1 MSDAVAPPSGDGM
14 ENNIRAAY
22 DCLPEITKRRKTS
35 RTVRSLAL
43 ITYVLIVVLGIW
55 SAIATVEKN
64 VVDGA
69 PELAQNLQQNMMS
82 MVPTLEKQAQDKAGA
97 LIPKMQAEL
106 ARAQKSAQKTLAN
119 ELTGPNG
126 AAATMQAS
134 ISRDLDAM
142 INRRFDSVREGYRT
156 RLEAA
161 FPEAL
166 SCNKETDS
174 EKACAAKKEKS
185 DLLLNLTVESQQKW
199 AQKELTSTY
208 AGHLHEFEQ
217 IAQTMSGFTA
227 NKNGAKKPSSDT
239 PEDMLMLWLEFAS
252 EAMAGSNDLF
262 EAPKAKK

>member
-1 MSDAVAPPSGDGM
+1 MSDEVATPTGDGM

-22 DCLPEITKRRKTS
+22 DCLPEIAQRRKTS
-35 RTVRSLAL
+35 RVVRSLAL
-43 ITYVLIVVLGIW
+43 VTYILIVVLGIW
-55 SAIATVEKN
+55 SAIGTVERN

-69 PELAQNLQQNMMS
+69 PELAQHLQQNMMS
-82 MVPTLEKQAQDKAGA
+82 LVPTLETQAREKAGA

-126 AAATMQAS
+126 AAATMQAD
-134 ISRDLDAM
+134 ISKDLDAL
-142 INRRFDSVREGYRT
+142 IEKRFDSIREGYRT

-161 FPEAL
+161 FPAELA
-166 SCNKETDS
+166 CNKETDS
-174 EKACAAKKEKS
+174 KEACDAKKEKS
-185 DLLLNLTVESQQKW
+185 DLLLNLTVESQQQW

-217 IAQTMSGFTA
+217 IAQTMSGFEKKTD
-227 NKNGAKKPSSDT
+227 GAKQPSSDT

-262 EAPKAKK
+262 EAPTAKK